1 MSLINQMLK
10 DLEERGANNAD
21 TEVDIASNLRAANSV
36 DAHSMF
42 TKNTEFSLI
51 KMGGAMILL
60 AGAAYLWTQ
69 NTQAESRLDLR
80 QMISNLVHRPD
91 VENMSAGAVK
101 VNELQVQTATVDTA
115 SNTVVNQVSPLFE
128 TTLKFNIADLQV
140 DAVKT
145 QAKQVKPLH
154 KNEIKKTTEASTK
167 TEMQV
172 PTEALSVSSP
182 PIKPTQL
189 ALVEKPTNGTNIES
203 TSINKQFKPD
213 QKSANLYKQALGYL
227 QQGRVAEAQATLVSA
242 LEVSP
247 TNHEAR
253 QTLAGLLLDNKRHD
267 EAKSTLAAGVVIA
280 PELIDFRMALARL
293 QIETGDVNGALITLE
308 QGLSYAKNNGN
319 YQVFLATILQRVNRH
334 EEAIA
339 QYNAALSLNS
349 ASNSATSNAL
359 VGLGI
364 SLQAMNK
371 LKESQEAFSR
381 AQSSATLSPELL
393 SFVEQRIKQIQQ
405 RLQN

>member
-21 TEVDIASNLRAANSV
+21 TEVDIASNLSAANSV

-115 SNTVVNQVSPLFE
+115 NNTVVNQVSPLFE

-267 EAKSTLAAGVVIA
+267 EAKSTLAAGVAIA

-293 QIETGDVNGALITLE
+293 QVETGDVNGALITLE

-364 SLQAMNK
+364 SLQAMDK

-381 AQSSATLSPELL
+381 AQSSATLSSELL

>member
-10 DLEERGANNAD
+10 DLEERGAQSAD
-21 TEVDIASNLRAANSV
+21 TEVDIASNLSAANTPKQ
-36 DAHSMF
+36 HPIF

-51 KMGGAMILL
+51 KMGGAMMLL

-69 NTQAESRLDLR
+69 NTQAESRIELR
-80 QMISNLVHRPD
+80 QMINNLVHKPAAG
-91 VENMSAGAVK
+91 NMSADAVK
-101 VNELQVQTATVDTA
+101 MNEIPVQTATVELPNNTA
-115 SNTVVNQVSPLFE
+115 AYQVSPLFE
-128 TTLKFNIADLQV
+128 TELKYNIADLQV
-140 DAVKT
+140 EAVKT
-145 QAKQVKPLH
+145 QATQVKSLH
-154 KNEIKKTTEASTK
+154 KNELKTNSETSTK

-172 PTEALSVSSP
+172 PTEALSVSAP
-182 PIKPTQL
+182 PDKPTQL
-189 ALVEKPTNGTNIES
+189 ALVEKPANGKNIYS
-203 TSINKQFKPD
+203 ASISKQIKPD

-227 QQGRVAEAQATLVSA
+227 QQGRVAEAQAMLVSA
-242 LEVSP
+242 LEASP
-247 TNHEAR
+247 INHEAR
-253 QTLAGLLLDNKRHD
+253 QTLAGLLLDNKRHV
-267 EAKSTLAAGVVIA
+267 EAKSTLAAGLAIA
-280 PELIDFRMALARL
+280 PELNDFRMALARL
-293 QIETGDVNGALITLE
+293 QVETGDVSGALITLE

-319 YQVFLATILQRVNRH
+319 YQIFLATLMQRANRH

-349 ASNSATSNAL
+349 ASSNATNNAL

-364 SLQAMNK
+364 SLQAMDK